1 MSKPATVPAGSRSP
15 DEAALIEQA
24 RAGDM
29 SALSRLVSRYQDRIV
44 NTCWRLCGNLD
55 DAQELAQEAFLQATR
70 HIGKFEQRAG
80 FYTWLF
86 RIAVNLSISH
96 RRRSQRSPRLS
107 LHMGDGA
114 EMALTPAS
122 AWPGGRSES
131 DQDPAA
137 RLTAREVHERVMAEL
152 DRLDE
157 DHRSVLVLRDI
168 EGLDYQQIAEVL
180 ELAVGTV
187 KSRIHRARM
196 EMRSRLREVVGVI
209 E

>member
-1 MSKPATVPAGSRSP
+1 MVPAGSRTP

-70 HIGKFEQRAG
+70 HIGKFQQRSG

-96 RRRSQRSPRLS
+96 RRRQSRSPRLS
-107 LHMGDGA
+107 LYRADG
-114 EMALTPAS
+114 EDMALA
-122 AWPGGRSES
+122 AQDGWPTRRSE
-131 DQDPAA
+131 QELDPAA
-137 RLTAREVHERVMAEL
+137 RLSAREVQDRVLAEL
-152 DRLDE
+152 ERLDD

-180 ELAVGTV
+180 EVAVGTV

-196 EMRSRLREVVGVI
+196 EMRSRLKEVVGS
-209 E
+209 ES